1 LIFKQPLTFPNF
13 NKIITMKIAFHGAAR
28 TVTGSKH
35 LLTLVN
41 GKKYLL
47 DCGMFQGMGKDTD
60 AMNRTWGFDP
70 EEVDTLILSHAH
82 IDHSG
87 LIPKL
92 VKDGFKGKIYCTPAT
107 KELTA
112 VLLEDSAGIQE
123 NDVKY
128 ENKRRAQEGLPYL
141 MPLYTTEDAII
152 AMDHFVTVDYGVWHK
167 VDEFIEVMYTDAGHI
182 IGSAAV
188 HLKITENGV
197 VRRLTFSGDV
207 GRYRDVILKS
217 PEVFSQAEIILLE
230 STYGNKL
237 HDMTTTTPDQLLHWI
252 EKACFQKKGKLI
264 IPAFSVGRTQEI
276 LFALNQLELERRLPE
291 LDYFVDSPLSVEA
304 TQIVKRYP
312 QYFNK
317 TIQKILLSDND
328 PFGFKGL
335 KFIKTVDESKML
347 NFRNGPFVIISA
359 SGMADAGRVKHHISN
374 NIESSRN
381 TILFSGY
388 CEPRS
393 LGGKLMDGR
402 KEVKIFGVDH
412 EVHAEIGA
420 IRSMSAHGDYEDL
433 SQFLACQDPAQ
444 VKRLFLVHGEYEVQ
458 QAFRERLMRK
468 GFNDVEIPE
477 LHAELGLG

>member
-1 LIFKQPLTFPNF
+1 
-13 NKIITMKIAFHGAAR
+13 MKIAFHGAAR

-60 AMNRTWGFDP
+60 ALNRNWGFNP
-70 EEVDTLILSHAH
+70 AEVDCLILSHAH

-92 VKDGFKGKIYCTPAT
+92 VKDGFTGKVYCTPAT
-107 KELTA
+107 RELTA

-123 NDVKY
+123 SDVKY
-128 ENKRRAQEGLPYL
+128 ENKRRAVEGLPYL
-141 MPLYTTEDAII
+141 TPLYNTEDAQI
-152 AMDHFVTVDYGVWHK
+152 AMTNFTTIEYGDWFTI
-167 VDEFIEVMYTDAGHI
+167 DENVEVMYTDAGHI

-188 HLKITENGV
+188 HLRINENGKLT
-197 VRRLTFSGDV
+197 RLTFSGDV

-217 PEVFSQAEIILLE
+217 PQTFPQADVIIIE
-230 STYGNKL
+230 STYGNSL
-237 HDMTTTTPDQLLHWI
+237 HDLNTTTPDLLLKWI
-252 EKACFQKKGKLI
+252 EKACLQKKGKLI

-291 LDYFVDSPLSVEA
+291 LEYYVDSPLSVEA
-304 TQIVKRYP
+304 TEIVKRFP

-317 TIQKILLSDND
+317 TIQKILASDND

-335 KFIKTVDESKML
+335 KFVKTVDESKML
-347 NFRNGPFVIISA
+347 NFKNGPMVIISA

-388 CEPRS
+388 CEPHS

-402 KEVKIFGVDH
+402 KEVKIFGVVH
-412 EVHAEIGA
+412 EVNAEIA
-420 IRSMSAHGDYEDL
+420 SIRSMSAHGDFEDL
-433 SQFLACQDPAQ
+433 SQFLACQDPKQ
-444 VKRLFLVHGEYEVQ
+444 VKRLFIVHGEYNVQ
-458 QAFRERLMRK
+458 VAFRERLMRK
-468 GFNDVEIPE
+468 EFDDVEIPE
-477 LHAELGLG
+477 LHAEIGLG

>member
-1 LIFKQPLTFPNF
+1 
-13 NKIITMKIAFHGAAR
+13 MKIAFHGAAR

-70 EEVDTLILSHAH
+70 QEVSFLILSHAH

-92 VKDGFKGKIYCTPAT
+92 VKDGFTGKIFCTPAT

-123 NDVKY
+123 NEVKY
-128 ENKRRAQEGLPYL
+128 ENKKRAQEGQPYL
-141 MPLYTTEDAII
+141 APLYTTEDALA
-152 AMDHFVTVDYGVWHK
+152 AMEKFVAVEYGEWVSI
-167 VDEFIEVMYTDAGHI
+167 DENVQLMYTDAGHI

-188 HLKITENGV
+188 HLVIKENGGTQT
-197 VRRLTFSGDV
+197 LSFSGDV

-217 PEVFSQAEIILLE
+217 PQVFPQADHIILE
-230 STYGNKL
+230 STYGNSV
-237 HDMTTTTPDQLLHWI
+237 HDMATTTPDQVLHWI
-252 EKACFQKKGKLI
+252 NRACLQKKGKLI

-276 LFALNQLELERRLPE
+276 LFALNQLELERRLPD
-291 LDYFVDSPLSVEA
+291 LDYFVDSPLSVDA
-304 TQIVKRYP
+304 TEIVKRYP

-317 TIQKILLSDND
+317 TIQKILQSDSD

-381 TILFSGY
+381 TILFTGY
-388 CEPRS
+388 CEPHS
-393 LGGKLMDGR
+393 LGGKLLAGR
-402 KEVKIFGVDH
+402 KEVKIYGVEH
-412 EVHAEIGA
+412 EVNAEIGS

-433 SQFLACQDPAQ
+433 SQFLACQDPKQ
-444 VKRLFLVHGEYEVQ
+444 VKRLFLVHGEYDVQ
-458 QAFRERLMRK
+458 QAFKMRLSKK
-468 GFNDVEIPE
+468 GFSDIEIPE
-477 LHAELGLG
+477 LHAEIGLG